1 MIIIIILYLNMI
13 KCLIIISLI
22 SIINNDLRND
32 KNIYYDENYNELHM
46 NTKDYYDYLYNK
58 YLEFNNNNTYNNTY
72 NKYNFI
78 KNLKYHFNMKNKNN
92 FNDFEFEYSL
102 IATNEKD
109 YNNHKLLYNLTINYY
124 VNINNLMTNYYNNIC
139 NSHKNLCGNN
149 DDNLYYY
156 PYFNAYNVNVFNY
169 IFNRVY
175 KSFINFDIEEMIKNV
190 PNINKMTEKILVD
203 YI

>member
-1 MIIIIILYLNMI
+1 MFIRYLIL
-13 KCLIIISLI
+13 ISLI
-22 SIINNDLRND
+22 SFINSDLRND
-32 KNIYYDENYNELHM
+32 KNIYYDENYNE
-46 NTKDYYDYLYNK
+46 
-58 YLEFNNNNTYNNTY
+58 YLEFDNNNNTY

-78 KNLKYHFNMKNKNN
+78 ENLKYHFNMKNKYN
-92 FNDFEFEYSL
+92 FNNFEFEHSL

-109 YNNHKLLYNLTINYY
+109 YNNHKLLYNLNKNYY

-149 DDNLYYY
+149 DDKLYYY

-169 IFNRVY
+169 IFNRIY
-175 KSFINFDIEEMIKNV
+175 KSFVNFDIEEMIQNV
-190 PNINKMTEKILVD
+190 PNINKMTEYILID

>member
-1 MIIIIILYLNMI
+1 MCIIIILYLNMI
-13 KCLIIISLI
+13 RYLIIISLI
-22 SIINNDLRND
+22 SFINSDLRND

-46 NTKDYYDYLYNK
+46 NAKDYYDYLYNK

-78 KNLKYHFNMKNKNN
+78 ENLKYHFNMKNKNN
-92 FNDFEFEYSL
+92 FNEIENSL

-109 YNNHKLLYNLTINYY
+109 YNNHKLLYNLNKSY
-124 VNINNLMTNYYNNIC
+124 NINNLLSNYYYNIC
-139 NSHKNLCGNN
+139 NSYKNLCGNN
-149 DDNLYYY
+149 DDKLYYY

-175 KSFINFDIEEMIKNV
+175 KSFVNFDIEEMIQNV

>member
-1 MIIIIILYLNMI
+1 MFIRYLIL
-13 KCLIIISLI
+13 ISLI
-22 SIINNDLRND
+22 SFINSDLRND

-58 YLEFNNNNTYNNTY
+58 YLEFDNNDTY

-78 KNLKYHFNMKNKNN
+78 ENLKYHFNMKNINHYYNDNEKD
-92 FNDFEFEYSL
+92 NDFNFEHSF

-109 YNNHKLLYNLTINYY
+109 YNNHKLLYNLNKNYY

-169 IFNRVY
+169 IFNRIY
-175 KSFINFDIEEMIKNV
+175 KSFVNFDIEEMIQNV
-190 PNINKMTEKILVD
+190 PNINNMTEYILVD

>member
-1 MIIIIILYLNMI
+1 MFIRYLIL
-13 KCLIIISLI
+13 ISLI
-22 SIINNDLRND
+22 SFINSDLRND

-58 YLEFNNNNTYNNTY
+58 YLEFDNNNNNNTY
-72 NKYNFI
+72 NKYNKYNFI
-78 KNLKYHFNMKNKNN
+78 ENLKYHFNMKNKYN
-92 FNDFEFEYSL
+92 FNNFEFEHSL

-109 YNNHKLLYNLTINYY
+109 YNNHKLLYNLNKSY
-124 VNINNLMTNYYNNIC
+124 NINNLLSNYYYNIC
-139 NSHKNLCGNN
+139 NSYKNLCGNN
-149 DDNLYYY
+149 DDKLYYY

-175 KSFINFDIEEMIKNV
+175 KSFVNFDIEEMIQNV

>member
-1 MIIIIILYLNMI
+1 MFIRYLIL
-13 KCLIIISLI
+13 ISLI
-22 SIINNDLRND
+22 SFINSDLRND

-58 YLEFNNNNTYNNTY
+58 YLEFDNNNNTY

-78 KNLKYHFNMKNKNN
+78 ENLKYHFNMKNKYN
-92 FNDFEFEYSL
+92 FNNFEFEHSL

-109 YNNHKLLYNLTINYY
+109 YNNHKLLYNLTINFY

-149 DDNLYYY
+149 DDKLYYY

-169 IFNRVY
+169 IFNRIY
-175 KSFINFDIEEMIKNV
+175 KSFVNFDIEEMIQNV
-190 PNINKMTEKILVD
+190 PNINKMTEYILID

>member
-1 MIIIIILYLNMI
+1 MFIRYLIL
-13 KCLIIISLI
+13 ISLI
-22 SIINNDLRND
+22 SFINSDLRND

-58 YLEFNNNNTYNNTY
+58 YLEFDNNNNNNTY
-72 NKYNFI
+72 NKYNKYNFI
-78 KNLKYHFNMKNKNN
+78 ENLKYHFNMKNKYN
-92 FNDFEFEYSL
+92 FNNFEFEHSL

-109 YNNHKLLYNLTINYY
+109 YNNHKLLYNLNKNYY
-124 VNINNLMTNYYNNIC
+124 VNINNLLTNYYNNLC

-149 DDNLYYY
+149 DDKLYYY

-169 IFNRVY
+169 IFNRIY
-175 KSFINFDIEEMIKNV
+175 KSFVNFDIEEMIQNV
-190 PNINKMTEKILVD
+190 PNINNMTD